1 MLVQALEELR
11 QTLSKKEQ
19 QVWSSRSYSGH
30 LLQGSNSVIFVIIL
44 LQVVFREDM
53 FRRELEDLQRRYQVN
68 QDVLG

>member
-1 MLVQALEELR
+1 M
-11 QTLSKKEQ
+11 
-19 QVWSSRSYSGH
+19 
-30 LLQGSNSVIFVIIL
+30 IFVIIL